1 MSETNAPKLRSELAP
16 ETCWDLTQIY
26 KTDADWEEAFRTLDD
41 LLAAHQACR
50 GHLAD
55 SAEMLKRGLE
65 TGDALGLRL
74 ETLYSYAHLKS
85 DEDLANGKN
94 AGRRDRIAAR
104 YAEIEGETSWLT
116 SAYRSCSPCWLHS
129 DCCGRRGQAA
139 YCRRRI

>member
-55 SAEMLKRGLE
+55 SAEALKRGLE

-104 YAEIEGETSWLT
+104 YEIGR
-116 SAYRSCSPCWLHS
+116 ASCRERVLW
-129 DCCGRRGQAA
+129 
-139 YCRRRI
+139 

>member
-55 SAEMLKRGLE
+55 SAEMLKQGLE

-74 ETLYSYAHLKS
+74 ETPRAFPM
-85 DEDLANGKN
+85 N
-94 AGRRDRIAAR
+94 RRCPPFGGIS
-104 YAEIEGETSWLT
+104 GSF
-116 SAYRSCSPCWLHS
+116 SVF
-129 DCCGRRGQAA
+129 
-139 YCRRRI
+139 

>member
-1 MSETNAPKLRSELAP
+1 MYKLFDGVVG
-16 ETCWDLTQIY
+16 TI
-26 KTDADWEEAFRTLDD
+26 DD

-55 SAEMLKRGLE
+55 SAEALKRGLE

-94 AGRRDRIAAR
+94 AGRRDRHITVSR
-104 YAEIEGETSWLT
+104 
-116 SAYRSCSPCWLHS
+116 H
-129 DCCGRRGQAA
+129 
-139 YCRRRI
+139 